1 METLRQSIH
10 DEQGIF
16 LDIVQFLYCSM
27 FQVAGVFMNKP
38 TDLKTVKFD
47 FAAIKK
53 QYNEHASRC
62 RQIAE
67 EVSKWGRKKPQTLK
81 FLANNR

>member
-1 METLRQSIH
+1 
-10 DEQGIF
+10 
-16 LDIVQFLYCSM
+16 
-27 FQVAGVFMNKP
+27 MNKP

-81 FLANNR
+81 FLANNS